1 VTARSPEPLTLAPVF
16 ACFWLPI
23 VSVAALSSSSP
34 VSEVRAPADEEETT
48 LEQHAPATLAGGSS
62 RTDLGRDPVPSPPVS
77 SEQPKKSGN
86 VIVPVLLYTPETHF
100 GVGGLFIHLFR
111 LKREADARLSSIAVV
126 GMITTRRQAVLEVHP
141 DIYWASDDLHVFGK
155 VEYQKYPDSFWG
167 IGNSADDATEERYER
182 TRLRYRPVVQLRIA
196 GHAYAGLFGDAM
208 WFRGEYLDPDGIFAN
223 ETIPGEDGGITVGLG
238 PTVTFDSRDNTVA
251 TVSGWL
257 VNATFTEFSPTFG
270 SRYSFRKFQLD
281 ARWFTPTAYDQV
293 LAVHGYSE
301 VQGKDVPYYHL
312 GMLGGDELL
321 RGYYLGRY
329 RDENLV
335 ALDLEYRVPVY
346 WRFGAVAF
354 GGAGMVS
361 EQLRDLPAA
370 PVRWAVGTGLR
381 FAVNQEEHLN
391 LRLDF
396 GIGPDTHGLYFT
408 AREAF

>member
-1 VTARSPEPLTLAPVF
+1 MTVYACICLPILGAATLAT
-16 ACFWLPI
+16 
-23 VSVAALSSSSP
+23 SP
-34 VSEVRAPADEEETT
+34 PASEARAPAADADTT
-48 LEQHAPATLAGGSS
+48 IDQHAPPTLAGGSHRS
-62 RTDLGRDPVPSPPVS
+62 NLGGDPVPSPPAP

-86 VIVPVLLYTPETHF
+86 VIVPILLYTPETHF

-111 LKREADARLSSIAVV
+111 LKPEPGARLSSIAVV
-126 GMITTRRQAVLEVHP
+126 GMITTRRQAVFEVHP
-141 DIYWASDDLHVFGK
+141 DIYWASDDLHVFGR

-167 IGNSADDATEERYER
+167 IGNSADDAPEERYER

-196 GHAYAGLFGDAM
+196 GQVYAGLFGDAM
-208 WFRGEYLDPDGIFAN
+208 WFSAEYLDPDGLFATRN
-223 ETIPGEDGGITVGLG
+223 VPGEDGGITVGLG
-238 PTVTFDSRDNTVA
+238 PTLTFDSRDNTVA
-251 TVSGWL
+251 TISGWL

-281 ARWFTPTAYDQV
+281 ARWFTPTAYEQV
-293 LAVHGYSE
+293 LAVHAYSE

-335 ALDLEYRVPVY
+335 ALDVEYRVPVY

-354 GGAGMVS
+354 AGAGMVS
-361 EQLRDLPAA
+361 EHLQDLPGA
-370 PVRWAVGTGLR
+370 PVRWAVGSGLR

-396 GIGPDTHGLYFT
+396 GIGPDTRGFYFT